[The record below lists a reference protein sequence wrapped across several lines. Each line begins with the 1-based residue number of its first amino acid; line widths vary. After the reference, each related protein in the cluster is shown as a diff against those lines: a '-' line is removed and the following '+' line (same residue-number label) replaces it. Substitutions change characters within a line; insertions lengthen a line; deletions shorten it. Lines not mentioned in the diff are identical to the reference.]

1 MDEDLKE
8 YRRFLISAEQKSQE
22 DFDKT
27 VIALSGG
34 ALGISFAFV
43 KDFVAEEPW
52 QGPCLLLISWIAWA
66 ISVTCVLASF
76 YFSRQALR
84 HTVKQIDS
92 GSNKVY
98 KETPGGVY
106 SHLTGILNAL
116 GGLLFLVGVISIVVF
131 VCFNTK

>member
-43 KDFVAEEPW
+43 KNFVGEQPP
-52 QGPCLLLISWIAWA
+52 QKPCLLLISWMAWA
-66 ISVTCVLASF
+66 TSVTCVLASL
-76 YFSRQALR
+76 YFSQQALR
-84 HTVKQIDS
+84 QAVKQIDS
-92 GSNKVY
+92 GSDEVY
-98 KETPGGVY
+98 RATPGGVH
-106 SHLTGILNAL
+106 SHLTRILNAL
-116 GGLLFLVGVISIVVF
+116 GGLLFLIGVISLAVF
-131 VCFNTK
+131 ASINIL